1 MYIPPTIYY
10 SIGDTKYLILCPIT
24 SEKIKLRNMI
34 LFLLTSFVR
43 NIITCSSCLVPYAR
57 LKLKQKSRLWHLK
70 RMRHKQNN
78 PILSIFPCTKIQ
90 KHCFP
95 YL

>member
-24 SEKIKLRNMI
+24 SEKIKLRNTI

-57 LKLKQKSRLWHLK
+57 LKLKQKSRLAFEENEAEAK
-70 RMRHKQNN
+70 
-78 PILSIFPCTKIQ
+78 
-90 KHCFP
+90 
-95 YL
+95 

>member
-1 MYIPPTIYY
+1 MIKKLLKTFLFLLYIYIYVPMYIPPTIYY
-10 SIGDTKYLILCPIT
+10 SVGDTKYLILCPIT

-57 LKLKQKSRLWHLK
+57 LKLKIGRAHV
-70 RMRHKQNN
+70 
-78 PILSIFPCTKIQ
+78 
-90 KHCFP
+90 
-95 YL
+95 

>member
-57 LKLKQKSRLWHLK
+57 LKLNQKSRLWHLK
-70 RMRHKQNN
+70 KMRHKQNN
-78 PILSIFPCTKIQ
+78 PTLSILPCTNIR
-90 KHCFP
+90 KHCF
-95 YL
+95 LHL